1 MGDDAG
7 CRVRPSR
14 VGVLSDAVDLVV
26 VGAGAAGSVFADAFA
41 RAGRS
46 VIVLE
51 AGPPRALSDL
61 VSSQLYARRLKWGG
75 ARVEFE
81 GNHTGF
87 GHNVNTG
94 RGFGGAALH
103 HYATWPRMHA
113 AAFARWPLR
122 YPDLAPYYD
131 AVQAEVGVAG
141 DAAAEPWR
149 PPGAPYPLP
158 PLKTFAQGRILA
170 RGFAKLGLPVAPL
183 PAAILTAEYHD
194 RAPCQYDGWCDAGC
208 PIGALANPL
217 VTYFARAVDHGARVV
232 ANATVTR
239 VVSAGRD
246 RAGGVEWIDAAGARH
261 VQHATCV
268 VLAASAVQNPRLLLN
283 SACDAWPAGAGND
296 HGQVGRNFMLDAVA
310 LCYGLF
316 DEPTDNHLGVSA
328 GQLMNRVRDGDRPGA
343 PPGGYQWQ
351 IAPSLKPNDI
361 FGIAIARADL
371 FGAPLAAFMTRAVRG
386 MASMVAMIGQPP
398 DPDNRVVLSA
408 QRDRFGMPLAKV
420 RHRLDAATKAL
431 WEHCIAEGAAVM
443 KAAGAV
449 EEWHGPFNAGH
460 LLGGT
465 IMGNDPATSVVD
477 AEGRC
482 HGIGNLVVAGSGIF
496 PGSSGVSPTFTLIAL
511 ASRSAERLLQTPAS
525 AGA

>member
-1 MGDDAG
+1 MTVAAAG
-7 CRVRPSR
+7 P
-14 VGVLSDAVDLVV
+14 VDLVV
-26 VGAGAAGSVFADAFA
+26 VGAGAAGSVYADAFA

-46 VIVLE
+46 VVVLE

-81 GNHTGF
+81 GNHRGF

-94 RGFGGAALH
+94 GGFGGAALH

-113 AAFARWPLR
+113 AAFADWPLS
-122 YPDLAPYYD
+122 YDDLRPFYD
-131 AVQAEVGVAG
+131 AVQAEVGISG
-141 DAAAEPWR
+141 DALAEVWR

-183 PAAILTAEYHD
+183 PAAILSADYHD
-194 RAPCQYDGWCDAGC
+194 RPACQYDGWCDAGC

-217 VTYFARAVDHGARVV
+217 VTHLASAVDHGARIIG
-232 ANATVTR
+232 NATVTR
-239 VVSAGRD
+239 VVAAA
-246 RAGGVEWIDAAGARH
+246 RARAAGVEWIDGVGQRH
-261 VQHATCV
+261 VQNARTV

-296 HGQVGRNFMLDAVA
+296 HDRVGRGFMLDAVA
-310 LCYGLF
+310 LCYGMF
-316 DEPTDNHLGVSA
+316 DAATENHMGVSA

-343 PPGGYQWQ
+343 PAGGYQWQ

-361 FGIAIARADL
+361 FGIAIARAEL
-371 FGAPLAAFMTRAVRG
+371 FGAPLTQFMARAVRG
-386 MASMVAMIGQPP
+386 MASMVAMIGQPSL
-398 DPDNRVVLSA
+398 PDNRIVLSA
-408 QRDRFGMPLAKV
+408 NRDVHGMPRAKV
-420 RHRLDAATKAL
+420 LHRLDDATRAL

-443 KAAGAV
+443 MAAGAT
-449 EEWHGPFNAGH
+449 ETWHGPFNAGH

-465 IMGNDPATSVVD
+465 LTGTDPAVSVVD
-477 AEGRC
+477 ADGRC
-482 HGIGNLVVAGSGIF
+482 HAIPNLIVAGSGIF
-496 PGSSGVSPTFTLIAL
+496 PGSGGVSPTFTLTAL
-511 ASRSAERLLQTPAS
+511 AKRSAARLLA
-525 AGA
+525 A